1 MSKEQFK
8 ELRDQLDSDKGKK
21 KVRSERFKEL
31 RRKIDNEKKF

>member
-1 MSKEQFK
+1 MEKEKFK